1 MKKYKIVIDTN
12 VIVSVLRSRN
22 GFSFKL
28 LSIIDDERFR
38 VFISVPVIL
47 EYEDAIK
54 KDKTNIKL
62 RKAEI
67 DDILNFIC
75 FTAEQRKI
83 FYLWRPFLRDPRDDM
98 FLELAVES
106 ECDYIITFNKR
117 DYAGIEIF
125 GIKVLTPKG
134 FLKVIGENYE

>member
-12 VIVSVLRSRN
+12 VIVSALRSRN
-22 GFSFKL
+22 GFSFRL
-28 LSIIDDERFR
+28 LSIIDDERFK

-54 KDKTNIKL
+54 RDKTNIKL
-62 RKAEI
+62 RKSEI

-75 FTAEQRKI
+75 FIAEQRKI
-83 FYLWRPFLRDPRDDM
+83 FYLWRPFLRDPKDDM

-106 ECDYIITFNKR
+106 GCDYLITFNKK
-117 DYAGIEIF
+117 DFQGIETF
-125 GIKVLTPKG
+125 GIKVLTPKE
-134 FLKVIGENYE
+134 FLKVIGEKYE

>member
-12 VIVSVLRSRN
+12 VIVSALRSRN

-28 LSIIDDERFR
+28 LSIIDDERFK

-54 KDKTNIKL
+54 RDKTNIKL

-83 FYLWRPFLRDPRDDM
+83 FYLWRPFLRDPKDDM

-106 ECDYIITFNKR
+106 ECDYLITFNKK
-117 DYAGIEIF
+117 DFQGIETF
-125 GIKVLTPKG
+125 GIKVLTPKE
-134 FLKVIGENYE
+134 FLKVIGEKYE